1 MDWLVVWKER
11 KQIITERWGKGYGL
25 TASGGRAKGAGSH
38 LQAEACEKSAA
49 EAEFGEWEL
58 CCDSHC
64 STELAVGPHSS
75 SLFLV
80 LRQEPGEVLPC
91 RAISVAGMEMVFLS
105 ACPSGQAEGVP
116 VAVRALLSPRLGW
129 GFSPGLGQSWV
140 LCFSSGTPRGRA
152 VSWGWDSMQSPGM
165 GSLCRALGWVLW
177 VQREQG
183 SRAAEE
189 PMSCMLGSYL

>member
-1 MDWLVVWKER
+1 MVWKER

-80 LRQEPGEVLPC
+80 LRQEPGQGPALQ
-91 RAISVAGMEMVFLS
+91 SHF
-105 ACPSGQAEGVP
+105 SGRNGD
-116 VAVRALLSPRLGW
+116 
-129 GFSPGLGQSWV
+129 GFSLGMSQRPG
-140 LCFSSGTPRGRA
+140 
-152 VSWGWDSMQSPGM
+152 
-165 GSLCRALGWVLW
+165 
-177 VQREQG
+177 
-183 SRAAEE
+183 
-189 PMSCMLGSYL
+189 